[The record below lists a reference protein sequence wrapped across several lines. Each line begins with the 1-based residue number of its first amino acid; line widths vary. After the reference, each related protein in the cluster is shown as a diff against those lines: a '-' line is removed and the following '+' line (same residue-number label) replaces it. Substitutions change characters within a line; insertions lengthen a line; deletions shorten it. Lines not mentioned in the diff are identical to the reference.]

1 MKIPSVI
8 VSALLLLPPVAS
20 ALESAVAS
28 SATTE
33 SADATPQKAPILIG
47 HKGGLSGGDVMDHPN
62 GAKALSA
69 TDLKAGVTSGSRLT
83 TTVAASSTSTSS
95 VDMEVGVDGDTA
107 VVVPHGDSTTKA
119 TTSSKVPKSE
129 LECIDSQPQCQE
141 WAAAGECSANPVY
154 LSENCPH
161 ACGICSQMKDTERHL
176 GLKQEV
182 AGDLEIMSKT
192 MDILYKARQYVASVD
207 RQHLNNCFYRNK
219 LCGFW
224 AATGEC
230 ESNPDHL
237 RLWCAPACGSCEE
250 ISHLNWAGKDDL
262 VKVDNTNQA
271 KKKKSAGEIRLTSH
285 NTASH

>member
-1 MKIPSVI
+1 MKIPGLI
-8 VSALLLLPPVAS
+8 VSACLVLSPVAS
-20 ALESAVAS
+20 TLESGA
-28 SATTE
+28 ATTTQD
-33 SADATPQKAPILIG
+33 ADVAPQKAPILVG
-47 HKGGLSGGDVMDHPN
+47 HKGGLSGSDVMDHPN
-62 GAKALSA
+62 GAEALSA
-69 TDLKAGVTSGSRLT
+69 ADLKAS
-83 TTVAASSTSTSS
+83 VAASGARATASTSS
-95 VDMEVGVDGDTA
+95 VDMEVGVDGGTT
-107 VVVPHGDSTTKA
+107 VVASHGDSATQTTTKI
-119 TTSSKVPKSE
+119 PKTE
-129 LECIDSQPQCQE
+129 LECIDTQPQCQE

-182 AGDLEIMSKT
+182 AGDLEIMAKT
-192 MDILYKARQYVASVD
+192 VDVLLKAKQYVAGVEKK
-207 RQHLNNCFYRNK
+207 HLNNCFYRNK

-262 VKVDNTNQA
+262 VKVDNVNRE
-271 KKKKSAGEIRLTSH
+271 KKKKLAGISSSEIRLTSI
-285 NTASH
+285 NTAGH